1 MCCPRYFQ
9 QISYFPFLISRYLRY
24 PPTLYQSGWHVMTVL
39 PHQHWLLPPVTN
51 LWYTY
56 HRVGWHSSIILS
68 AVTDAMSNQNII
80 GVLSRYIYLFIV
92 ECRYGRY
99 RYFDH
104 WRVLQILNSVRRLPA
119 PGSRHTWRCRG
130 WRWWGGRRGC
140 PSCPAGCSGPRAQPS
155 AGNRATG
162 IGFN

>member
-9 QISYFPFLISRYLRY
+9 QISYFPFLISRYLMY

-51 LWYTY
+51 LCYTY

-104 WRVLQILNSVRRLPA
+104 WRVLQILNSVTLQGCRPQDLVTLGGVEVGGGEEVAEDVPLVLPGVVV
-119 PGSRHTWRCRG
+119 PG
-130 WRWWGGRRGC
+130 
-140 PSCPAGCSGPRAQPS
+140 PSLPQVTVPLE
-155 AGNRATG
+155 
-162 IGFN
+162 